1 MSYDISSPLSD
12 LFHSVNESKMIQTDG
27 ERHTIF
33 LDWKNQY
40 CQNDCTTQGKLQIQ
54 SNYQWHFAQN

>member
-1 MSYDISSPLSD
+1 MSYDISSPLSG

-40 CQNDCTTQGKLQIQ
+40 CQNDYSTPTNLQI
-54 SNYQWHFAQN
+54 

>member
-12 LFHSVNESKMIQTDG
+12 LLHSVNESKMIQIDG

-40 CQNDCTTQGKLQIQ
+40 CQNDYTTQSNLQI
-54 SNYQWHFAQN
+54 